1 MSAMEW
7 ALLLFGLFG
16 LITSSVFL
24 GMVLVGAQRFRRDAV
39 RQDVRLREQPEFLPA
54 ISLFKPLHGD
64 EVGLEDNLR
73 TFFEQDYLEHVA
85 RAGGATV
92 KDGVS
97 RVEVLF
103 CARNAAD
110 EGLEIARRVAAEYP
124 EVTARFVTSGVPWA
138 ANAKVCSLAQMAKSA
153 THDLWVISDSDVR
166 VTPDY
171 LRQVVLPFED
181 ERVGCATCLYRG
193 VVLKGGLWSQL
204 EAVGM
209 TIEMSSG
216 ICADSLVEPVR
227 FALGPTMVTRRA
239 RVEEVGGFESMAE
252 YCADDFVLGNWIE
265 KNGYKV
271 VLSGHVIDHMVL
283 QADFVDSMK
292 HQVRWMKSTRFS
304 RPKGHFG
311 TSLTFGVPFGV
322 MAWAGALLLGM
333 PVLGWC
339 VLLGSVLGRSVQAWV
354 VGTYVVRERRIWAA
368 MALFPVR
375 DLIGPLIWALSYAS
389 NRIQWR
395 GEVYELEDGG
405 RMKSLSGKRLVRTQ
419 FKAAK
424 ANDW

>member
-265 KNGYKV
+265 NNGYKV

-339 VLLGSVLGRSVQAWV
+339 ALLGSVLGRSVQAWV

>member
-1 MSAMEW
+1 MEW

-54 ISLFKPLHGD
+54 ISLFKPVHGD
-64 EVGLEDNLR
+64 EVGLEENLR

-110 EGLEIARRVAAEYP
+110 DGLEIARRVAAEYP
-124 EVTARFVTSGVPWA
+124 EITARFVTSGVPWA

-339 VLLGSVLGRSVQAWV
+339 ALLGSVLGRSVQAWV

-405 RMKSLSGKRLVRTQ
+405 RMRSLSGKRLVRTQ
-419 FKAAK
+419 LKAAK